1 MQAQGHAPNLTHPEA
16 AARFLCCFARLS
28 AALFARLPLH
38 RPRRHAVAGGG
49 VSRLPNFA
57 EFEDMTRHP
66 TARRVH
72 RQDAQPDDIFVA
84 RVLETSAWAKQNS
97 RMLVIGGIVAAV
109 LIIGLFYFVTSR
121 RATNAQAAAQ
131 LTQAR
136 AVALSGNNQLAIR
149 ELEQFLARF
158 GGTPSADE
166 ARLMLGRAYLEVG
179 QVQQAQ
185 STIEPIAGDLGSGL
199 GINAATLL
207 ATSYEAAQEPHRAEA
222 IYLEMAEDARFLF
235 QRQDALDNA
244 ARIRLQRG
252 DAAGAAEL
260 YRQLLEITPE
270 SNPERPIFEMRLGEA
285 LTQAAIGG
293 TTNAAAPPPPPASG
307 QGAPVQP
314 AQTPPVQP
322 EPATTGQ

>member
-1 MQAQGHAPNLTHPEA
+1 
-16 AARFLCCFARLS
+16 
-28 AALFARLPLH
+28 
-38 RPRRHAVAGGG
+38 
-49 VSRLPNFA
+49 
-57 EFEDMTRHP
+57 MTRHP

-72 RQDAQPDDIFVA
+72 RQDAEPDDVFVA

-97 RMLVIGGIVAAV
+97 RMLVIGGIIAAV
-109 LIIGLFYFVTSR
+109 VIIGLFYFVTSR
-121 RATNAQAAAQ
+121 RSTSAQAAAQ

-136 AVALSGNNQLAIR
+136 AVAMSGNNALAIR

-166 ARLMLGRAYLEVG
+166 GRLLLGRAYLESG

-185 STIEPIAGDLGSGL
+185 STVEPLADDMSSGL

-207 ATSYEAAQEPHRAEA
+207 AASYEAAQEPHRAEA
-222 IYLEMAEDARFLF
+222 IYLEMAEEARFLF
-235 QRQDALDNA
+235 QRQDGLDNA

-270 SNPERPIFEMRLGEA
+270 SNTERPIFEMRLGEA
-285 LTQAAIGG
+285 LTQAAVGG
-293 TTNAAAPPPPPASG
+293 TTNAAAPPPPPS
-307 QGAPVQP
+307 P
-314 AQTPPVQP
+314 AQSAPAQQPVQP
-322 EPATTGQ
+322 EPPTTGQ

>member
-1 MQAQGHAPNLTHPEA
+1 
-16 AARFLCCFARLS
+16 
-28 AALFARLPLH
+28 
-38 RPRRHAVAGGG
+38 
-49 VSRLPNFA
+49 
-57 EFEDMTRHP
+57 MTRHP

-72 RQDAQPDDIFVA
+72 RQDAEPDDIFVA

-136 AVALSGNNQLAIR
+136 AVAMSGNNALAIR

-158 GGTPSADE
+158 EGTPSAAE
-166 ARLMLGRAYLEVG
+166 ARLMLGRAYLDAG

-185 STIEPIAGDLGSGL
+185 NTIEPLAGDMSSGL

-207 ATSYEAAQEPHRAEA
+207 ASSYEAAQEPHRAEE
-222 IYLEMAEDARFLF
+222 IYLEMAEEARFLF

-260 YRQLLEITPE
+260 YRQLLEITPQ

-285 LTQAAIGG
+285 LTQAAVGG
-293 TTNAAAPPPPPASG
+293 TSNAAAPPPPPAPA
-307 QGAPVQP
+307 QGALPQTTP
-314 AQTPPVQP
+314 AQP
-322 EPATTGQ
+322 EPTTTGQ